1 MKNGYL
7 ERMEIVGRV
16 KSGEGISEVSRTYHV
31 HKRYVLAWVRL
42 YDRYGLEGI
51 KKGGN
56 CCVTS
61 EEKEAI
67 VRLILEKGVPLSH
80 VSIEKRVSV
89 ETVKHWIRKV
99 REHGY
104 ASLREKKKRG
114 RPSRK
119 AMGRPKKKEPQT
131 EVERLQVEN
140 LRLRAEN
147 ALLKK
152 VIALVGEKKA
162 RARQNGQKPS
172 TN

>member
-7 ERMEIVGRV
+7 ERMEIVGCV
-16 KSGEGISEVSRTYHV
+16 QSGEGISEVSRSYHV
-31 HKRYVLAWVRL
+31 HKRDVLAWVRL
-42 YDRYGLEGI
+42 YDRYGVEGL

-56 CCVTS
+56 CRATS

-80 VSIEKRVSV
+80 VRIEKRVSV
-89 ETVKHWIRKV
+89 ETVKQWVRKV

-104 ASLREKKKRG
+104 EALREKKKRG
-114 RPSRK
+114 RPFRK

-131 EVERLQVEN
+131 EEERLQAEN

-152 VIALVGEKKA
+152 VIALVEEKKA

-172 TN
+172 TH